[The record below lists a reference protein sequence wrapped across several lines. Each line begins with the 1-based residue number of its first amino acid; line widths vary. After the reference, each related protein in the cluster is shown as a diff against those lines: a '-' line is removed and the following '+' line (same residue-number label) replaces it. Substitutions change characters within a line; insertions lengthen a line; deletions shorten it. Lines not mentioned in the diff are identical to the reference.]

1 MIQFQSLDQQPKN
14 FRSSIYIKRP
24 LLLTVSDIIE
34 MSLGLAVF
42 RVKSKVPIDLELV
55 VTQPEDDGNGDD
67 HHAQHKEH
75 EHVVV
80 QMRLI
85 AELRVLIHA

>member
-1 MIQFQSLDQQPKN
+1 M
-14 FRSSIYIKRP
+14 
-24 LLLTVSDIIE
+24 
-34 MSLGLAVF
+34 
-42 RVKSKVPIDLELV
+42 PIDLELV
-55 VTQPEDDGNGDD
+55 ATQHEDDGSGDD

-85 AELRVLIHA
+85 AELRFLLHA